1 MQFFV
6 LDFALAFVALLG
18 YRALAAVTRDRVP
31 ALSLLGRPHPQPAR
45 NPEITRAG
53 KRSESEPVLRE
64 RPLHDDSRFC
74 QSVDG
79 TIACGERPP
88 QRLINFW

>member
-1 MQFFV
+1 MRFFL

-31 ALSLLGRPHPQPAR
+31 AVSLVGRPHPQPAR

-53 KRSESEPVLRE
+53 QRIEPEPVLRE
-64 RPLHDDSRFC
+64 RPLKDDLRFC

-88 QRLINFW
+88 HRLINFW

>member
-1 MQFFV
+1 MRFLL
-6 LDFALAFVALLG
+6 LDFTLAFVALLG
-18 YRALAAVTRDRVP
+18 YRALAAVTRNRVP
-31 ALSLLGRPHPQPAR
+31 VLSLVGRPHPQPR
-45 NPEITRAG
+45 NPEIARAR
-53 KRSESEPVLRE
+53 KRVEPEPVVRE
-64 RPLHDDSRFC
+64 RPPRDDLRSC